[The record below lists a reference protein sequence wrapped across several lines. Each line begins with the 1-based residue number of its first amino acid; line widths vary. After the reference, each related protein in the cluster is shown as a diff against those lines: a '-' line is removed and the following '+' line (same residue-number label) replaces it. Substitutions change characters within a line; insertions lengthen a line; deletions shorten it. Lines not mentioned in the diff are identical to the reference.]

1 MWPSNLPDSTP
12 FCENTIVCQSR
23 NLFLGA
29 SFNDGIPSVF
39 KTYPMVFG
47 VGVFGCG
54 SGPFCVVLLFPAG
67 ETHFCLVF
75 VWFLIC
81 LEFIEPRCFM
91 MLQFVYLL
99 LTLQN
104 AIVFPT

>member
-1 MWPSNLPDSTP
+1 MTVSLCVQDKSY
-12 FCENTIVCQSR
+12 
-23 NLFLGA
+23 G
-29 SFNDGIPSVF
+29 
-39 KTYPMVFG
+39 FG

-81 LEFIEPRCFM
+81 LEFIEPRCS
-91 MLQFVYLL
+91 
-99 LTLQN
+99 
-104 AIVFPT
+104 